1 MVSEKPA
8 EENNSQNVNLIQII
22 RKHILADFLLI
33 PTQYG
38 RVQKM
43 MPLLFILVLLPIIF
57 SLFKKYQYALFTTAL
72 FVVVWYAYFAPE
84 LHLLK
89 LIDIQL

>member
-1 MVSEKPA
+1 VVLEKPA
-8 EENNSQNVNLIQII
+8 EENSSQNVNLNNYPQA
-22 RKHILADFLLI
+22 KLCGFFADI
-33 PTQYG
+33 DTQYG
-38 RVQKM
+38 RVRKM

-57 SLFKKYQYALFTTAL
+57 SLFKKYKSALISTAL
-72 FVVVWYAYFAPE
+72 FVIVWYAYFAPE

>member
-1 MVSEKPA
+1 
-8 EENNSQNVNLIQII
+8 
-22 RKHILADFLLI
+22 
-33 PTQYG
+33 
-38 RVQKM
+38 M
-43 MPLLFILVLLPIIF
+43 MPLLFILVLLPVIF
-57 SLFKKYQYALFTTAL
+57 SLLQKYNYALITTAM

>member
-1 MVSEKPA
+1 VVLEKPA
-8 EENNSQNVNLIQII
+8 EENNSQNVNLNPII
-22 RKHILADFLLI
+22 RKHCLRIFAGTNTI
-33 PTQYG
+33 WEGT
-38 RVQKM
+38 KM

-57 SLFKKYQYALFTTAL
+57 SLFKKYNYALVTTAL
-72 FVVVWYAYFAPE
+72 FVAVWYAYFAPE